1 MNLIMPANQTQTLR
15 RPRRLPIPGAV
26 LVQAG
31 QTVTADTLV
40 ARTEVPG
47 VQFPVKVATKLYFEP
62 VSIDRFMTKQI
73 GELVQAGEPIAMRKT
88 LFGLSK
94 DYVMAPRTSYIESI
108 SKKTGIV
115 ILREP
120 SILVERFAYLPG
132 QVVEIIPDQGAVI
145 ESTAIVLPCAFGVG
159 SERFGRLL
167 APLNQPEDEL
177 TPDLIDKTAA
187 GAIILGGRT
196 IKAETLKKA
205 AKLGVAAIIT
215 GSIHNSDL
223 AGYLGYEIGVPI
235 TGQEDITTVVLL
247 TEGFGDL
254 PMNPELFA
262 LLKQHAGEIIS
273 VNGTT
278 HLRSNL
284 VKPEIVIPMLK

>member
-1 MNLIMPANQTQTLR
+1 MNLTLPANQAQTFR
-15 RPRRLPIPGAV
+15 RPRRLPIPGEV
-26 LVQAG
+26 LVYPGQA
-31 QTVTADTLV
+31 VTPDTLV

-47 VQFPVKVATKLYFEP
+47 IQFPVKVASKLYVEP
-62 VSIDRFMTKQI
+62 MLIDRFMTKQI
-73 GELVQAGEPIAMRKT
+73 GELVQAGEPLAMRTT

-94 DYVMAPRTSYIESI
+94 DYVVAPRTGYVESI
-108 SKKTGIV
+108 DKKTGIV
-115 ILREP
+115 ILRDP
-120 SILVERFAYLPG
+120 ATPVERFAYLPG
-132 QVVEIIPDQGAVI
+132 QVVEIIPDQGAVV
-145 ESTAIVLPCAFGVG
+145 ETTAIVLSCAFGVG

-167 APLNQPEDEL
+167 APINQPEDVL
-177 TPDLIDKTAA
+177 TPDLIDETTA
-187 GAIILGGRT
+187 GAIILGGGT
-196 IKAETLKKA
+196 VSAETLKKA

-235 TGQEDITTVVLL
+235 TGQEDITTTLIL

-273 VNGTT
+273 ANGTT

-284 VKPEIVIPMLK
+284 VKPEIVIPMLE